1 MHDVYDPF
9 SPVQGQQRLRAAGN
23 PLLPLPIPSD
33 LHQELTIASRQ
44 GRLRRFASSHRR
56 LLFSESRTICSCSSK
71 SNLLNY
77 LGYSPL
83 VPLSYFKIVIWRDG
97 NQTPGTLGFV
107 LDQNFL
113 IEDLPE
119 EAIDPGVFKIRQ
131 KRISRI
137 QQDLDINFGIV
148 SEWDQMPLSD
158 DDESLDDGVL
168 LTSVNDIVIAR
179 KR

>member
-83 VPLSYFKIVIWRDG
+83 AISFAL
-97 NQTPGTLGFV
+97 LG
-107 LDQNFL
+107 
-113 IEDLPE
+113 
-119 EAIDPGVFKIRQ
+119 
-131 KRISRI
+131 S
-137 QQDLDINFGIV
+137 
-148 SEWDQMPLSD
+148 
-158 DDESLDDGVL
+158 
-168 LTSVNDIVIAR
+168 
-179 KR
+179 